1 MTTTFTMVLV
11 ILACAIVTWIPRITP
26 FILVRNIQLPQVVLR
41 WLQYIPVCILSALV
55 FESLLNAN
63 GPIVTFD
70 WLNVIAFVPTALVA
84 IITKSLSQTVVAGVA
99 TMAILRY
106 VFV

>member
-1 MTTTFTMVLV
+1 MQLSHGFQEL
-11 ILACAIVTWIPRITP
+11 LP

-84 IITKSLSQTVVAGVA
+84 IITKSLSQTVVAGVV

-106 VFV
+106 VLI